1 MLVGV
6 TDHAVERYLQR
17 VRGVLDARP
26 EIAGRVR
33 RAYEAGNVTP
43 GERGAVHVR
52 DLDRPTSSTSASTI
66 ARATSS
72 SS

>member
-1 MLVGV
+1 MTVGV

-33 RAYEAGNVTP
+33 RA
-43 GERGAVHVR
+43 
-52 DLDRPTSSTSASTI
+52 
-66 ARATSS
+66 
-72 SS
+72 